1 LVIEKTD
8 LKSSTLVTNKDGIQ
22 EKLCGPSFSLPKS
35 RKEEHM
41 EGLIMEL
48 VLDKARNFV
57 EEAVA
62 FYKRMLKAIAL
73 AEFSTPQG
81 RFVKGDQYVYVL
93 DSTGVMIA
101 HPLNES
107 FVGQDF
113 YYITDCDGRSFIKD
127 IVDTANAEGSGWVE
141 YKWLDPATKT
151 ERPKTVY
158 FEKTH
163 GVIICSGVYGGN
175 PASSI
180 LEHPADEDAVLTP
193 LTNVFPSSDLAI
205 DTQMEEHLV
214 EPVLDDA
221 KRFAE
226 EAIAFYKLNDKAI
239 ALAEF
244 SNPQGRFVKGEQYVF
259 VLDSTGVM
267 LAHGMNKKYV
277 GKDFYRITDFDGRSF
292 IKDIVDTANAEGSGW
307 VEYKWLD
314 PVTKTERPKTVY
326 FEMTNGVIICSGI
339 YNY

>member
-1 LVIEKTD
+1 
-8 LKSSTLVTNKDGIQ
+8 
-22 EKLCGPSFSLPKS
+22 
-35 RKEEHM
+35 
-41 EGLIMEL
+41 
-48 VLDKARNFV
+48 
-57 EEAVA
+57 
-62 FYKRMLKAIAL
+62 
-73 AEFSTPQG
+73 
-81 RFVKGDQYVYVL
+81 
-93 DSTGVMIA
+93 
-101 HPLNES
+101 
-107 FVGQDF
+107 
-113 YYITDCDGRSFIKD
+113 
-127 IVDTANAEGSGWVE
+127 
-141 YKWLDPATKT
+141 
-151 ERPKTVY
+151 
-158 FEKTH
+158 
-163 GVIICSGVYGGN
+163 VIICSGVYGGN

>member
-1 LVIEKTD
+1 
-8 LKSSTLVTNKDGIQ
+8 
-22 EKLCGPSFSLPKS
+22 
-35 RKEEHM
+35 M

-48 VLDKARNFV
+48 VLDKARHVV

-62 FYKRMLKAIAL
+62 FYQRMPKAIAL
-73 AEFSTPQG
+73 AEFSSPQG
-81 RFVKGDQYVYVL
+81 RFVKGEQYVFVL

-101 HPLNES
+101 HPVNES

-113 YYITDCDGRSFIKD
+113 YYVTDFDGKSFIKD

-141 YKWLDPATKT
+141 YKWLDYITKT
-151 ERPKTVY
+151 ERPKIVY

-180 LEHPADEDAVLTP
+180 QEHPTDEDAVLTSP
-193 LTNVFPSSDLAI
+193 TNVFPSRDPAI

-214 EPVLDDA
+214 ELVLDDA
-221 KRFAE
+221 KRFVE
-226 EAIAFYKLNDKAI
+226 KAI
-239 ALAEF
+239 VFYRVNGRAVALTEF

-267 LAHGMNKKYV
+267 IAHGVNQKYV
-277 GKDFYRITDFDGRSF
+277 GKDFYRILDTDGKSF

-307 VEYKWLD
+307 VEYKWVD
-314 PVTKTERPKTVY
+314 RVTKMEQPKIVY
-326 FEMTNGVIICSGI
+326 FKQTNGVIICSGI
-339 YNY
+339 YLH

>member
-1 LVIEKTD
+1 
-8 LKSSTLVTNKDGIQ
+8 
-22 EKLCGPSFSLPKS
+22 
-35 RKEEHM
+35 M

-48 VLDKARNFV
+48 VLDKARHFV

-62 FYKRMLKAIAL
+62 FYKRMPKAIAL
-73 AEFSTPQG
+73 AEFSSPQG

-101 HPLNES
+101 HPVNES

-113 YYITDCDGRSFIKD
+113 YYVTDFDGKSFIKD

-141 YKWLDPATKT
+141 YKWLDYITKT
-151 ERPKTVY
+151 ERPKIVY

-180 LEHPADEDAVLTP
+180 LEHPTDEDAVLASP
-193 LTNVFPSSDLAI
+193 TNVFPSSDLAI

-214 EPVLDDA
+214 ELVLDDA
-221 KRFAE
+221 KRFVE
-226 EAIAFYKLNDKAI
+226 KAIAFYRVNGRAV

-244 SNPQGRFVKGEQYVF
+244 SNPQGRFVKGEQYLF

-267 LAHGMNKKYV
+267 LAHGVNQKYV
-277 GKDFYRITDFDGRSF
+277 GKDFYRIMDSDGKSF

-307 VEYKWLD
+307 VEYKWVD
-314 PVTKTERPKTVY
+314 PVTKTEQPKIVY
-326 FEMTNGVIICSGI
+326 FKQTNGVIICSGI
-339 YNY
+339 YRC